1 MSEKELIYFIKMGL
15 EYSAESARY
24 LGMPTNEETLDQ
36 ARQWLDQKYEE
47 AE

>member
-15 EYSAESARY
+15 EYSTESARFA
-24 LGMPTNEETLDQ
+24 GVPVNEEAVDQ